1 MSSTAGAINIFAN
14 LHYEKLTSGLAD
26 IQGKLGRFG
35 KRVDGVGKTFSKLK
49 SRIGI
54 VAGAAGLIA
63 FGKAGVEATDKV
75 AKGAKRVG
83 MSASNFQSLSHAM
96 ERSGGT
102 AQSFEQATTS
112 MSKSILTATLTPTS
126 KAGLAFQ
133 ALGLDLEKINKMN
146 QGDKFRTIAKSLE
159 NIQDPAKRA
168 AVAAQLFGRSG
179 KDVLALSNDLE
190 VLEDQFKKS
199 GKEMSAGELSDAG
212 FLKDTFDDIGSSIM
226 RIGANLARSLMPVIK
241 LVGNALVWAADKFAK
256 FVDFGR
262 RIQKGIGLD
271 WLLGI
276 KDLPSASGIK
286 GATTA
291 MSIDRSASKSAT
303 AAIAK
308 QDQVVATLKGDELKI
323 EKSIKIQESQL
334 ENLKATKTALAPLAP
349 AMEKG
354 TKETASFIRNLGRQK
369 EQAEIN
375 QRHKNAVEFAK
386 QSLDRQK
393 EELKEAKKQ
402 TKEAEKQTKILEKQ
416 LKEAQRAED
425 AQAEL
430 GAKVTSIM
438 N

>member
-1 MSSTAGAINIFAN
+1 LSS
-14 LHYEKLTSGLAD
+14 
-26 IQGKLGRFG
+26 
-35 KRVDGVGKTFSKLK
+35 
-49 SRIGI
+49 
-54 VAGAAGLIA
+54 
-63 FGKAGVEATDKV
+63 
-75 AKGAKRVG
+75 
-83 MSASNFQSLSHAM
+83 
-96 ERSGGT
+96 
-102 AQSFEQATTS
+102 
-112 MSKSILTATLTPTS
+112 
-126 KAGLAFQ
+126 
-133 ALGLDLEKINKMN
+133 
-146 QGDKFRTIAKSLE
+146 
-159 NIQDPAKRA
+159 
-168 AVAAQLFGRSG
+168 
-179 KDVLALSNDLE
+179 DLE

-199 GKEMSAGELSDAG
+199 GKEMSAAELSDAG
-212 FLKDTFDDIGSSIM
+212 FLKDTFDDIGSAIM
-226 RIGANLARSLMPVIK
+226 RIGANLARFFMPVIK
-241 LVGNALVWAADKFAK
+241 LVGNALVWAADNFAK
-256 FVDFGR
+256 FVDFARG
-262 RIQKGIGLD
+262 IQKGLGLD